1 MGNVVIVGSQWGDE
15 GKGKITDMISKKT
28 DVVVRYQ
35 GGNNAGHTVV
45 VEEKEFKLHLIPS
58 GILYE
63 DTTCVIANGVVVDP
77 AVLLEE
83 IESLI
88 DRDVGVND
96 FHISSNAH
104 VIMPYH
110 RELDQLEE
118 VRKGNGKIGTTGR
131 GIGPVYMDKIG
142 RFGIKMGDLLNE
154 EVLREKLEATLEL
167 KNSILTEIYDADD
180 FDIDEL
186 VDEYLEYG
194 RQLQDYITDTSY
206 LINQAMEQ
214 GDNVLFEGAQGTLLD
229 IDHGTYPYVTS
240 SNPTAGGACIGAGVG
255 PTKIDSVLGIVK
267 AYTTRV
273 GAGPFPTEL
282 TGKAGEVIRNQGKEF
297 GTTTGRPR
305 RCGWLDATVVRY
317 AARVNGLT
325 SLAVTKLD
333 VLDGLETIKVCTG
346 YEYKGEVLKEFPTDQ
361 RVLAECEPI
370 YEEFAGWDEDTSK
383 VREYDNL
390 PENAKAYLDRLSELV
405 GVKISILSIGPKRA
419 ETIIIDKFVD

>member
-1 MGNVVIVGSQWGDE
+1 MANVVLVGSQWGDE

-45 VEEKEFKLHLIPS
+45 VEEGKFKLHLIPS

-63 DTTCVIANGVVVDP
+63 DTTCVIANGVVIDP

-83 IESLI
+83 IESLN
-88 DRDVGVND
+88 DRGVKVND

-110 RELDQLEE
+110 RQLDQMEE
-118 VRKGNGKIGTTGR
+118 ARKGNGKIGTTGR

-142 RFGIKMGDLLNE
+142 RFGIKIGDLLNE

-167 KNSILTEIYDADD
+167 KNSILTEVYDADT
-180 FDIDEL
+180 FDIDKL
-186 VDEYLEYG
+186 VTEYLEYG
-194 RQLQDYITDTSY
+194 KQLKEYITDTSY
-206 LINQAMEQ
+206 LVNQAIKQ
-214 GDNVLFEGAQGTLLD
+214 DKNVLFEGAQGTLLD

-240 SNPTAGGACIGAGVG
+240 SNPTAGGACTGAGVG

-282 TGKAGEVIRNQGKEF
+282 TGEMGEIIRKQGQEF

-305 RCGWLDATVVRY
+305 RCGWLDATIVRY

-325 SLAVTKLD
+325 SMAVTKLD
-333 VLDGLETIKVCTG
+333 VLDGLEKVKVCTG
-346 YEYKGEVLKEFPTDQ
+346 YKYKGKTLEEFPTDQ
-361 RVLAECEPI
+361 RVLSGCEPI
-370 YEEFAGWDEDTSK
+370 YEEFDGWDEDTSQI
-383 VREYDNL
+383 REYDNL
-390 PENAKAYLDRLSELV
+390 PENAKIYLNRLSELV
-405 GVKISILSIGPKRA
+405 GVKISILSIGPKRE
-419 ETIIIDKFVD
+419 ETIVIDGFVD

>member
-1 MGNVVIVGSQWGDE
+1 MANVVIVGSQWGDE

-45 VEEKEFKLHLIPS
+45 VEEGEFKLHLIPS

-63 DTTCVIANGVVVDP
+63 DTTCVIANGVVIDP

-83 IESLI
+83 IESLL
-88 DRDVGVND
+88 DRGVGVND

-110 RELDQLEE
+110 RQLDQLEE
-118 VRKGNGKIGTTGR
+118 ARKGNGKIGTTGR

-154 EVLREKLEATLEL
+154 EVLREKLEAVLEL
-167 KNSILTEIYDADD
+167 KNSILTEVYDADS

-186 VDEYLEYG
+186 VAEYLEYG
-194 RQLQDYITDTSY
+194 EQLEEYITDTSY
-206 LINQAMEQ
+206 LVNQAIKQ

-240 SNPTAGGACIGAGVG
+240 SNPTAGGACTGVGVG

-282 TGKAGEVIRNQGKEF
+282 TGEMGEIIRKQGQEF

-305 RCGWLDATVVRY
+305 RCGWLDATIVRY

-333 VLDGLETIKVCTG
+333 VLDGLEKIKVCTG
-346 YEYKGEVLKEFPTDQ
+346 YKYKGEVLEEFPTDQ
-361 RVLAECEPI
+361 KVLAECEPI
-370 YEEFAGWDEDTSK
+370 YEEFDGWDEDTSQIRK
-383 VREYDNL
+383 YDNL
-390 PENAKAYLDRLSELV
+390 PENAKTYLNRLSELV
-405 GVKISILSIGPKRA
+405 GVKVSILSIGPKRE
-419 ETIIIDKFVD
+419 ETIIIDEFVD